1 MIENGLVFRMVP
13 LMNRLNFDADTEDV
27 LLYKRKTALA
37 IEDEFKWSL
46 MAREKFEKITKRRFD
61 QNQDRLN
68 MYTGGMK
75 QDIIENNQSLQK

>member
-13 LMNRLNFDADTEDV
+13 MMNRMHFDADTEDV

-46 MAREKFEKITKRRFD
+46 IARDKFEKITKRRFD
-61 QNQDRLN
+61 QNKDRL
-68 MYTGGMK
+68 TMK
-75 QDIIENNQSLQK
+75 YSGNIPADNN

>member
-1 MIENGLVFRMVP
+1 MVP